1 MPPRR
6 RRSQREQAEQPCVVC
21 AQILRPGTFEEPDVS
36 CDGCSND
43 ARIGHKRAPVAHITC
58 ILPGGTDDDDDA
70 RKGWILDQD
79 GETGV
84 TTWLCQ
90 SCRRRT
96 MDPEGAPAPAPAAAE
111 PSPLAPA
118 PAAVA
123 PPPPPPEPS
132 LPPPV
137 AAALPSGEPAAEDA
151 SLPQDFIC
159 PITQAPMV
167 DPCVCADGHSYE
179 RTAIAAWL
187 ETHDTSPQTNL
198 PLEHKQLV
206 PNTTL
211 RNLIRNRVP
220 APAAPEPAPAPESRS
235 RSRGRRRRSRSRSR
249 RRRRSRGRRRRS
261 RSRSRSRRRRSRRR
275 RSRSRS
281 RSREMPWGS
290 PLTNPALQ
298 RGRAYSKAPRRHRSR
313 SRG

>member
-6 RRSQREQAEQPCVVC
+6 RRTIQHPCVVC
-21 AQILRPGTFEEPDVS
+21 AQFLRPETFEEPDVA

-43 ARIGHKRAPVAHITC
+43 AKVGHKRAPVAHIAC
-58 ILPGGTDDDDDA
+58 ILPGGTDNDDDEK
-70 RKGWILDQD
+70 KGMILDQD
-79 GETGV
+79 DDGV

-90 SCRRRT
+90 TCRRRT
-96 MDPEGAPAPAPAAAE
+96 MDPEGAPAPTPTIAE

-132 LPPPV
+132 LPPP
-137 AAALPSGEPAAEDA
+137 GEPAAEDA

-211 RNLIRNRVP
+211 RNLIRSRVP
-220 APAAPEPAPAPESRS
+220 APVGAEPAPARESRSQS

-249 RRRRSRGRRRRS
+249 GRRSRGRRRRS

-275 RSRSRS
+275 RSRSRE
-281 RSREMPWGS
+281 RSRDMPWGS
-290 PLTNPALQ
+290 PLANPALQ
-298 RGRAYSKAPRRHRSR
+298 RGRAYSKAPRRYRSR

>member
-6 RRSQREQAEQPCVVC
+6 GRSQREQAEQPCVVC

-43 ARIGHKRAPVAHITC
+43 ARVGHKRAPVAHIAC

-90 SCRRRT
+90 GCRRRT
-96 MDPEGAPAPAPAAAE
+96 MDPEGAPAPAVAAAPAAAA
-111 PSPLAPA
+111 PS
-118 PAAVA
+118 
-123 PPPPPPEPS
+123 PPPEPS
-132 LPPPV
+132 FAPP
-137 AAALPSGEPAAEDA
+137 AAPPSAEPAAEDA

-167 DPCVCADGHSYE
+167 DPHVCADGHSYE
-179 RTAIAAWL
+179 HDAISAWL
-187 ETHDTSPQTNL
+187 ERHDTSPQTNL
-198 PLEHKQLV
+198 PLAHKHLV
-206 PNTTL
+206 PNITL
-211 RNLIRNRVP
+211 RNAIIAFQSRAEVP
-220 APAAPEPAPAPESRS
+220 APVAPEPAPAPESRS
-235 RSRGRRRRSRSRSR
+235 RSRSRSQPRSR
-249 RRRRSRGRRRRS
+249 RRR
-261 RSRSRSRRRRSRRR
+261 
-275 RSRSRS
+275 RSRS

-290 PLTNPALQ
+290 QLANPALQ
-298 RGRAYSKAPRRHRSR
+298 RKAPRRHRSR

>member
-6 RRSQREQAEQPCVVC
+6 RRAQHPCVVC
-21 AQILRPGTFEEPDVS
+21 AQFLRPETFEEPDVA

-43 ARIGHKRAPVAHITC
+43 AKVGHKRAPVAHIAC
-58 ILPGGTDDDDDA
+58 ILPGGTDNDDDEK
-70 RKGWILDQD
+70 KGMILDQD
-79 GETGV
+79 DDGV

-90 SCRRRT
+90 TCRRRT
-96 MDPEGAPAPAPAAAE
+96 MDPEGAPAPAVAAAPAAAA
-111 PSPLAPA
+111 PS
-118 PAAVA
+118 AA
-123 PPPPPPEPS
+123 PEPS
-132 LPPPV
+132 FAPP
-137 AAALPSGEPAAEDA
+137 AAPPSGEPAAEDA

-187 ETHDTSPQTNL
+187 ETHDTSPKTNE
-198 PLEHKQLV
+198 PLAHKQLV

-211 RNLIRNRVP
+211 RNLIRSQVP
-220 APAAPEPAPAPESRS
+220 APVGAEPAPARESRSQS

-249 RRRRSRGRRRRS
+249 GRRSRGRRR

-281 RSREMPWGS
+281 REMPWGS
-290 PLTNPALQ
+290 PLANPALQ
-298 RGRAYSKAPRRHRSR
+298 RGRAYPAKAPRRYRSR